1 MNSKKKDVLKSLVES
16 FQNDEIDYT
25 KSSSTYQEA
34 EVRVEFIDPLF
45 ELLGWEMGKSTKGFS
60 LRDVLREESQKT
72 ETTTKKPDYTFRIAA
87 SRKFFVEAKKP
98 SVDLEVTQ
106 SSALQVRRYGY
117 TAGLPISI
125 LTNFKTLRVYD
136 TSFEPKP
143 TDQADVGLLLNYH
156 YTEFVDKFDEI
167 YALLGRESVALG
179 AIESNFGTKAT
190 GSVPANSTFLERINR
205 WRLDISKDLITNYPN
220 ISHEDI
226 SDISQKV
233 INRIIFIRMCEDRGI
248 EGEDVLRKALDENS
262 FLAIRNLFKRMDERY
277 NTGLFDISND
287 CLQTDYEISS
297 DIFLKIVDE
306 IYTPNS
312 PYSFSVLD
320 ADFLGQVYELF
331 LGERIEFDS
340 GNVVVKKKPDYEH
353 REIVTTPQPIVEE
366 VVKRSISAHFPNGF
380 TSKDIKALRIFDVAT
395 GSGRFILKAFEELS
409 NYLASAYEDEKDFS
423 RLYKVAEGIYKL
435 SFVEKKEILQTCFYG
450 VDIDFNAVEVARF
463 SLLVKLLEDEVKE
476 SLPTSKKILPNLDSK
491 IVYGNSIVESDFKG
505 VSANSDTYTVPF
517 RPVDEGL
524 PESFDVLIGNP
535 PYMKTSDIKKF
546 NKEEFDYLKK
556 KYSSCTKQF
565 DKYFAFIEMAIARS
579 SSNGVIGLVIP
590 NKWINTESARELRG
604 ILSKDISVYEIVD
617 FGNEKLF
624 EGKSAYTCVLV
635 LTKKQ
640 QAFFHYR
647 YVSKTPEF
655 LIHPNTKGYKSSIK
669 RIKNWQSEP
678 WILTQNNSEKSL
690 LRELNKSRLKLSD
703 ICDIANGIQTSANDV
718 YLITDFIDLGT
729 TIQFK
734 NKDKTTKKLKTWEIE
749 KAITRPYVDDS
760 GALSSYSEI
769 KSDALVIFPYKRST
783 QDKPIPLTPND
794 LQTNFPLAWDYLN
807 FHKARLVKRDVQP
820 KPKTGEFYVF
830 GRHQA
835 LDVVFETPKIIFSV
849 NQKGDKYA
857 FDNTGSAYASG
868 GTAGEL
874 AILNPRDGF
883 SLEFILA
890 LLHQKPIEFF
900 ARKRGSPFGGGWFAR
915 GSAVITDIP
924 IPKMDLAGNSA
935 HQTIHDSITDNVKN
949 IVKITAQVSNA
960 SAKSRTILIRQKQK
974 LIEDNKDYFYK
985 LWGLDKPTT
994 ELMDLP
1000 GE

>member
-1 MNSKKKDVLKSLVES
+1 MDAKNIEALKLLVES
-16 FQNDEIDYT
+16 FQRDEVDYT
-25 KSSSTYQEA
+25 KSSSSYQET

-45 ELLGWEMGKSTKGFS
+45 ELLGWEMGKSTQRFS

-72 ETTTKKPDYTFRIAA
+72 ETTTKKPDYTFRISAA
-87 SRKFFVEAKKP
+87 RKFFVEAKKP
-98 SVDLEVTQ
+98 SVDVEVHQ
-106 SSALQVRRYGY
+106 ASALQVRRYGY

-143 TDQADVGLLLNYH
+143 TDGADVGLLLNYH

-167 YALLGRESVALG
+167 YGIFGRENVALG
-179 AIESNFGTKAT
+179 AIESKFGSQTT
-190 GSVPANSTFLERINR
+190 GSIPANSTFLERINR
-205 WRLDISKDLITNYPN
+205 WRLDISKDLVTNYPT

-226 SDISQKV
+226 SDIAQKV

-248 EGEDVLRKALDENS
+248 EGEDVLRKAVNKKN
-262 FLAIRNLFKRMDERY
+262 FLAIRSLFQQMDERY
-277 NTGLFDISND
+277 NTGLFDVLSD
-287 CLQTDYEISS
+287 CLQTNYEISS

-331 LGERIEFDS
+331 LGERVEIGS
-340 GNVVVKKKPDYEH
+340 GGVVLKKKPDYEH
-353 REIVTTPQPIVEE
+353 REIVTTPQPIVDE
-366 VVKRSISAHFPNGF
+366 VVKRSLSAKFPNGF
-380 TSKDIKALRIFDVAT
+380 KSKDVKSLRIFDVAT
-395 GSGRFILKAFEELS
+395 GSGRFILRAFEELS
-409 NYLASAYEDEKDFS
+409 NYLVSAYEEEQAFGNLYRLSDGVYKLTFDEK
-423 RLYKVAEGIYKL
+423 KKL
-435 SFVEKKEILQTCFYG
+435 LQTCFYG

-476 SLPTSKKILPNLDSK
+476 SLPTSKKILPNLDSN

-505 VSANSDTYTVPF
+505 KTTNSDIETVPF
-517 RPVDEGL
+517 TPVDEGF
-524 PESFDVLIGNP
+524 PENFDVLIGNP

-546 NKEEFDYLKK
+546 NKEEFDYLKA

-565 DKYFAFIEMAIARS
+565 DKYFAFIEMAINRTS
-579 SSNGVIGLVIP
+579 VNGVIGLVIP
-590 NKWINTESARELRG
+590 NKWINIESARKLREM
-604 ILSKDISVYEIVD
+604 LSKNVFVCEIVD

-624 EGKSAYTCVLV
+624 EGKSAYTCILV
-635 LTKKQ
+635 LTKTKQ
-640 QAFFHYR
+640 SFFYYR
-647 YVSKTPEF
+647 YISKTPEF
-655 LIHPNTKGYKSSIK
+655 LIHSNAKGYKSSIK
-669 RIKNWQSEP
+669 RIMRWQSEP
-678 WILTQNNSEKSL
+678 WILTQNFSEKTL
-690 LRELNKSRLKLSD
+690 VRKLHKSRLKLSD

-718 YLITDFIDLGT
+718 FLITDFEDLGA

-734 NKDKTTKKLKTWEIE
+734 KKDNATKQVKTWEIE

-760 GALSSYSEI
+760 GALSSYSEV
-769 KSDALVIFPYKRST
+769 KSDALVIFPYKRSI
-783 QDKPIPLTPND
+783 QNKPIPLTTND
-794 LQTNFPLAWDYLN
+794 LQTQYPRAWDYLN
-807 FHKARLVKRDVQP
+807 SHKDRLENRDVQP
-820 KPKTGEFYVF
+820 EPKVGEFYVF

-849 NQKGDKYA
+849 NQRGDKYA
-857 FDNTGSAYASG
+857 FDKTGSAYASG

-874 AILNPRDGF
+874 AILRPKHGF

-915 GSAVITDIP
+915 GSAVVSDIP
-924 IPKMDLAGNSA
+924 IPAMDLSGNTD
-935 HQTIHDSITDNVKN
+935 HQQIHNTIKENVEK
-949 IVKITAQVSNA
+949 IVEITAQFSNA
-960 SAKSRTILIRQKQK
+960 SPKQKIILTRQKQK
-974 LIEDNKDYFYK
+974 LLEDNKDYFYQ
-985 LWGLDKPTT
+985 LWGLDKAST
-994 ELMDLP
+994 ESIDLP